1 MNLSSKF
8 MLATVLALAFGSA
21 AYGQDDDLKIKLEK
35 KLKSEFIQKAGWFTD
50 YDKAR
55 EEAKKSGK
63 PIFGYFTR
71 SYSP

>member
-1 MNLSSKF
+1 MDLSNK
-8 MLATVLALAFGSA
+8 LAVAAVLTLAFGSA
-21 AYGQDDDLKIKLEK
+21 AVAQDDDLKIKLEK

-55 EEAKKSGK
+55 EEAKKTGK
-63 PIFGYFTR
+63 AIFGYFTR